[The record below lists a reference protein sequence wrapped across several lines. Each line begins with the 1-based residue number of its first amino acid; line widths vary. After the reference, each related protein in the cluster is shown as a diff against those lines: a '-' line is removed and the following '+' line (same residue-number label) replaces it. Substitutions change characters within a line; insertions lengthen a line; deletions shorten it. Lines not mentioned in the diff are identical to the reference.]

1 MEGMKGMKGMDG
13 MEGMEGMSMKSLPLH
28 QSTAWVI
35 GSFAVLLAALWL
47 THLWVPIRFT
57 AGGG

>member
-1 MEGMKGMKGMDG
+1 MAMKG
-13 MEGMEGMSMKSLPLH
+13 MEGMHHSMAMKSLPLRE
-28 QSTAWVI
+28 SAAWVI

-57 AGGG
+57 AGG